1 MAQTSSYFMLIS
13 CLMFL
18 SQSQG
23 QEAQTELPQARIS
36 CPEGTNAYRSYCYY
50 FNEDRETWV
59 DADLYCQNMN
69 SGNLVSVLTQAEG
82 AFVASLIKES
92 GTDDFNVWI
101 GLHDPKKNRR
111 WHWSSGS
118 LVSYKSWGTGAPSSV
133 NPGYCVSLTS
143 NSGFRKWKDV
153 PCEDKFSFVCK
164 FKN

>member
-18 SQSQG
+18 SLSQG
-23 QEAQTELPQARIS
+23 QEAQTGLPQARIS

-50 FNEDRETWV
+50 FNEDRETWT

-69 SGNLVSVLTQAEG
+69 SGNLVSVLTQSEG
-82 AFVASLIKES
+82 TFVASLIKES

-118 LVSYKSWGTGAPSSV
+118 LVSYKSWDIGAPRST

-143 NSGFRKWKDV
+143 SSGFKRWKDV
-153 PCEDKFSFVCK
+153 SCEDKFSFVCK

>member
-1 MAQTSSYFMLIS
+1 MAQTNSFFMLIFS
-13 CLMFL
+13 LMFL
-18 SQSQG
+18 SLSQG
-23 QEAQTELPQARIS
+23 QESQTELPNPRIS

-50 FNEDRETWV
+50 FNEDPETWV

-92 GTDDFNVWI
+92 STDDSNVWI

-118 LVSYKSWGTGAPSSV
+118 LVSYKSWDTGAPSSA
-133 NPGYCVSLTS
+133 NAGYCASLTS
-143 NSGFRKWKDV
+143 CSGFKKWKDES
-153 PCEDKFSFVCK
+153 CEKKFSFVCK